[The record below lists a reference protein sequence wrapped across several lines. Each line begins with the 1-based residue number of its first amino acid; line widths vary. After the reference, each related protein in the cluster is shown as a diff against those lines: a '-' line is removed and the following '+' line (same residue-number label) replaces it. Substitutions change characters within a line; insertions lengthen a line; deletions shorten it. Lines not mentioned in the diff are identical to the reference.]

1 MTDEQLYI
9 DGQLV
14 DINDGT
20 NITLSIA
27 SNLFR
32 DIAKMISN
40 KTYTFRLPRTTKNAR
55 ILQFVDN
62 VSSESTYAYEYHKAR
77 YIRGGVELI
86 ADGQATIL
94 SASATDIEMCVVWG
108 LFPQL
113 SALAN
118 GNKTLADLT
127 DDNATIT
134 WHDVGTNYIATYNDA
149 LLLDYFYAA
158 LNFVYRETAQEW
170 WHNAYDIAPDTT
182 SFPDPSKM
190 DYLPPNG
197 GDRVSTI
204 INPSVKISYL
214 LQLIR
219 QQMHVD
225 FNWSGDALATINK
238 LIMPL
243 TTRTPTAASYPVDWY
258 VSYVVPLGHAAGRY
272 TLELPATTWQ
282 ASTLITPTSG
292 QNQSYQVSQ
301 DVSVMFRMSAR
312 IDWDFQDLMQYVEN
326 GAIRYIS
333 GFFAIR
339 IRHLGDDE
347 WSQEYPIG
355 HYRAAFGKYMYPSE
369 LRYGN
374 VMLEYIY
381 GNGIVDLQQGDVI
394 TFVFSTDV
402 KGINGVTPLNGHRPR
417 LMTCD
422 CDVKFSVVGD
432 IDAVP
437 DGAEFPILA
446 NVPKIKVVDMVRCL
460 AAITGTF
467 PLQPKQGTTEQV
479 TFVPIDALWQNMTNA
494 KDWSGKLVAQRGENV
509 PKKIGY
515 NLADWAQNNWYRWKD
530 DDDVTEGYGDGN
542 LEIDNE
548 TLDTER
554 DVVEF
559 PFAATQ
565 GITIPCNEWT
575 DAGVYK
581 ARKCEP
587 RIMTLTEDD
596 EGKATGVFDLEM
608 NDILAARY
616 GNLANTLQNITIITE
631 TFVLSDFELLNFDE
645 TIPVYLKQYGA
656 YFAVLE
662 IKSSKAGIAEVQMLK
677 LN

>member
-94 SASATDIEMCVVWG
+94 SATATDIEMCVVWG

-127 DDNATIT
+127 DDTATIT
-134 WHDVGTNYIATYNDA
+134 WHDIGTNYIATYNDA

-158 LNFVYRETAQEW
+158 LNFVYRDTAQEW

-182 SFPDPSKM
+182 THADPSKL
-190 DYLPPNG
+190 DYLPPEGSGN
-197 GDRVSTI
+197 VSDI

-225 FNWSGDALATINK
+225 FHWSGDALATINN
-238 LIMPL
+238 LILPL
-243 TTRTPTAASYPVDWY
+243 TTRTPTAVSYPDNWRVHFIQNT
-258 VSYVVPLGHAAGRY
+258 PHAAGSY
-272 TLELPATTWQ
+272 TLQIPAN
-282 ASTLITPTSG
+282 SIVSSPYITPTSG
-292 QNQSYQVSQ
+292 SSMTYVVQQ
-301 DVSVMFRMSAR
+301 DVSVMFKIAAR
-312 IDWDFQDLMQYVEN
+312 IDWNFEDIIAQMRAKQNPTFV
-326 GAIRYIS
+326 G
-333 GFFAIR
+333 GFVAVGVK
-339 IRHLGDDE
+339 HDGDDTPT
-347 WSQEYPIG
+347 YYRAG
-355 HYRAAFGKYMYPSE
+355 HYGQPFDKVISWDEINRFEQMSE
-369 LRYGN
+369 FVYA
-374 VMLEYIY
+374 
-381 GNGIVDLQQGDVI
+381 NGIVDLKQFDEI
-394 TFVFSTDV
+394 SFIFSTAV
-402 KGINGVTPLNGHRPR
+402 VNAIGVPMVGFRPK
-417 LMTCD
+417 LEYCTCD
-422 CDVKFSVVGD
+422 VSFSVMDGSDV
-432 IDAVP
+432 VP
-437 DGAEFPILA
+437 DGAEYPIMA
-446 NVPKIKVVDMVRCL
+446 NVPNIKVVDMVRCL
-460 AAITGTF
+460 AAVTGTF
-467 PLQPKQGTTEQV
+467 PKQPQQGNTEQV
-479 TFVPIDALWQNMTNA
+479 TFVPINALWDNMSNA

-509 PKKIGY
+509 PKKIDY
-515 NLADWAQNNWYRWKD
+515 NLADWAQNNWYKWKD

-542 LEIDNE
+542 LQIDNE
-548 TLDTER
+548 TLDNER
-554 DVVEF
+554 NVVEF

-565 GITIPCNEWT
+565 GITIPCNEWNNNG
-575 DAGVYK
+575 AYK
-581 ARKCEP
+581 VRKCEA
-587 RIMTLTEDD
+587 RIMTLTADD
-596 EGKATGVFDLEM
+596 EGRATGVFDLQM
-608 NDILAARY
+608 NNILAARY

-645 TIPVYLKQYGA
+645 TIPVYLRQYGA